1 MTATEPSQDTASA
14 TQPISYLRQALIALL
29 LFGAVLSLLFNP
41 RSQMR
46 LSPGDP
52 IGDVKAE
59 LSDGTRFDLASLR
72 GHEVVLNF
80 WASWCGPCRR
90 EAPILNRLHQ
100 EGVKVVGLSVEDLP
114 AAQVGAHARA
124 LGMRYPVARPDDA
137 LMARLGIS
145 TVPTTCV
152 IAADGTLIAAHT
164 GLTGEDTLREALARA
179 PQR

>member
-1 MTATEPSQDTASA
+1 MTTDPRKDTATAA
-14 TQPISYLRQALIALL
+14 QPGSYLRRGLIALL

-41 RSQMR
+41 RTQVR

-52 IGDVKAE
+52 IGEVSAV
-59 LSDGTRFDLASLR
+59 LSDGTRFELSSLR
-72 GHEVVLNF
+72 GQKVVLNF
-80 WASWCGPCRR
+80 WASWCAPCKR
-90 EAPILNRLHQ
+90 EAPILNRLHA
-100 EGVKVVGLSVEDLP
+100 EGVKVLGLSVEDLP
-114 AAQVGAHARA
+114 AAQIGAHARA

-137 LMARLGIS
+137 LMARLGVA

-164 GLTGEDTLREALARA
+164 GLTGEDTLRAALARG